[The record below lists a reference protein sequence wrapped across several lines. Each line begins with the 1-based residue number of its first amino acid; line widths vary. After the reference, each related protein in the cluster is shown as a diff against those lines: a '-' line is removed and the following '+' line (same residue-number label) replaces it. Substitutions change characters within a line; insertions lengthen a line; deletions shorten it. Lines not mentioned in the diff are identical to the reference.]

1 MTHEIIYTDRLMLR
15 AFEREDTDA
24 LFEILSDEKSNRF
37 LPWFMAK
44 TTEDAQRFFETRC
57 KAVYENSD
65 GLCYAICQKDLGK
78 PIGYV
83 TVKGTAPFDLGYGLA
98 SRYWNNGY
106 ATEACKAV
114 IRKCGSDGMDYL
126 TATHDVLNPA
136 SGRVMQKCGMR
147 YIHSYREH
155 WMPKDID
162 VVFRLYQYDLKSGV
176 PVCGYYRKDEL
187 SPFTEESD
195 DIRRRRD

>member
-1 MTHEIIYTDRLMLR
+1 
-15 AFEREDTDA
+15 
-24 LFEILSDEKSNRF
+24 
-37 LPWFMAK
+37 
-44 TTEDAQRFFETRC
+44 
-57 KAVYENSD
+57 
-65 GLCYAICQKDLGK
+65 
-78 PIGYV
+78 
-83 TVKGTAPFDLGYGLA
+83 
-98 SRYWNNGY
+98 
-106 ATEACKAV
+106 
-114 IRKCGSDGMDYL
+114 MDYL

-187 SPFTEESD
+187 SPFTEEPD